1 MGAIYK
7 RELKSYFT
15 GMIGY
20 VFIAFVLLFTGIYT
34 TAYNLKFLYP
44 MFEYVIDSTDFLF
57 LIVVPILTMRALAE
71 ERKQKTDQLIYSLP
85 LRLTDVVLG
94 KYLAMVTLFAIPTVV
109 ISFYPLVLSRYG
121 EIALGTAYSSLL
133 GFFMLGCCLIAIGLF
148 MSSVTENQLIAAVA
162 SFAALVLSFLMNGIA
177 ELMTTTA
184 IASLIALT
192 VVSLALGLCVR
203 LMTGSLS
210 TALLAGLFCEAPLFA
225 VYLWKPAVLEGAL
238 AQIMSAL
245 AIFDRLSSFTGG
257 VLDLTALV
265 YFLSVA
271 VLFLFFSVQ
280 SVEKR
285 RWS

>member
-20 VFIAFVLLFTGIYT
+20 VFIAFVLLFIGIYT
-34 TAYNLKFLYP
+34 TAYNLKYLYP
-44 MFEYVIDSTDFLF
+44 MFEYVIDSTNFLF

-85 LRLTDVVLG
+85 VRLTDVVLG
-94 KYLAMVTLFAIPTVV
+94 KYLAMVTLFAIPTAV
-109 ISFYPLVLSRYG
+109 ISLYPLILSRYG
-121 EIALGTAYSSLL
+121 NIALGTAYSSLA

-148 MSSVTENQLIAAVA
+148 MSSVTDNQLIAAVA
-162 SFAALVLSFLMNGIA
+162 SFAALVLSFLMNGLA

-184 IASLIALT
+184 VASLIALT
-192 VVSLALGLCVR
+192 VVSAALGVCVR

-210 TALLAGLFCEAPLFA
+210 AALLAGLLCEAPLCA
-225 VYLWKPAVLEGAL
+225 VYLLRPAVLEGAF
-238 AQIMSAL
+238 ARIMSAL

-257 VLDLTALV
+257 MLDLTALV